1 MADHVGWRNFWW
13 FNVAMLVATFIACFF
28 GFPETK
34 WHRLHPDELARREVE
49 ATGLTSPKPSSQ
61 EKVVVAQTEH
71 AVPENDTE
79 KIVCTDNENAISAM
93 PDLFLAATALR
104 DPYLGKG
111 TPSKQQFK
119 LFQPNAHPF
128 KSILLDLW
136 IPWKLFAFPIV
147 EFASFVVSWSASS
160 FLTLNLT
167 QSEVFANPPY
177 NFSSESIGFMNFAI
191 LIGALIGLFT
201 AGPLS
206 DWISMRSTRKNKGI
220 REPEMRLPTMIPYVI
235 IMLIGNFV
243 VAFGYEHQWDWK
255 VCCPLEKLS
264 RFGLCAFLFFIT
276 LFHKSYPFN
285 GYSF

>member
-1 MADHVGWRNFWW
+1 
-13 FNVAMLVATFIACFF
+13 MLAVTFIACFF

-34 WHRLHPDELARREVE
+34 WHRLHPDELAQRE
-49 ATGLTSPKPSSQ
+49 ADSKGLTASNPSSQ
-61 EKVVVAQTEH
+61 EKVAVEQTET
-71 AVPENDTE
+71 AVAEKDVEKTRSTDDENG
-79 KIVCTDNENAISAM
+79 ISTM
-93 PDLFLAATALR
+93 PDLSLAATTMR

-111 TPSKQQFK
+111 APSKQQFK

-167 QSEVFANPPY
+167 QSEVFAAPPY
-177 NFSSESIGFMNFAI
+177 NFSSESIGFTNFAI

-255 VCCPLEKLS
+255 VRLP
-264 RFGLCAFLFFIT
+264 FLFEDLPHTALLLSSLMLLLSKLPHHIYIY
-276 LFHKSYPFN
+276 KSTEI
-285 GYSF
+285 

>member
-13 FNVAMLVATFIACFF
+13 FNVAMLAVTFIACFF

-34 WHRLHPDELARREVE
+34 WHRLHPDELARREAE
-49 ATGLTSPKPSSQ
+49 AEGLTSSNPSSQ
-61 EKVVVAQTEH
+61 EKVAVGQTEH
-71 AVPENDTE
+71 AVPEKDIE
-79 KIVCTDNENAISAM
+79 KIVSTDDEKGISAM
-93 PDLFLAATALR
+93 PDLSLAATATR
-104 DPYLGKG
+104 DPHLGKG
-111 TPSKQQFK
+111 IPSKQQFK

-167 QSEVFANPPY
+167 QSQVFANPPY

-255 VCCPLEKLS
+255 V
-264 RFGLCAFLFFIT
+264 RFSSLGACW
-276 LFHKSYPFN
+276 
-285 GYSF
+285 